1 LGVPSVAEL
10 LERLSSRE
18 LAEWMAF
25 AELEPF
31 GEERADL
38 RSAIVASTMAN
49 AWRGKRQRAF
59 TAEDC
64 MPRFDRSDAVLSPQ
78 TAEDMERQAKRI
90 AAILGGSIVEKER
103 RKDAEK

>member
-1 LGVPSVAEL
+1 MPSVAEL

-25 AELEPF
+25 AQLEPF

-49 AWRGKRQRAF
+49 AWRGKRQGPF
-59 TAEDC
+59 TPKDF
-64 MPRFDRSDAVLSPQ
+64 MPRFDPKVLSPQ
-78 TAEDMERQAKRI
+78 TAEEMERQAKRI
-90 AAILGGSIVEKER
+90 AALFGGAIVKKKR
-103 RKDAEK
+103 RKKDAP